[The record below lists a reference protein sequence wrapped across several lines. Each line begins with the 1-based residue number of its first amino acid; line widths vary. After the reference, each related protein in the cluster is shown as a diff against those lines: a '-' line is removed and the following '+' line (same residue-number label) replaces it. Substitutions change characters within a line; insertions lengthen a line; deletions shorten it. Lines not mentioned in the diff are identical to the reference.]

1 MDHALKYIDYGPCMD
16 HVWTMYGPCMDH
28 VFTLALASFSRGV
41 KLAKSEGHSLFFTL
55 HFSLAN
61 RAK

>member
-1 MDHALKYIDYGPCMD
+1 MD
-16 HVWTMYGPCMDH
+16 HVYRLWTMYGPCMDH

-61 RAK
+61 RAKWFLRAQE